1 MWLCN
6 CPRLS
11 CNFLRILTQILGQI
25 AENNQSI
32 ITVWQHFIYKIPTN
46 QSISQTVNIVIVL
59 MNATKAEIEMFVSV
73 MAETRHLAA
82 KSDTLQD
89 PHPARV
95 KMRLSEMS
103 GDKYSQNCTEYTILR
118 IAHPGKPLSPPPTLS
133 AHWYVL
139 RKGLR
144 NVFTRRR
151 ARDVRDLLSLGADS
165 WCWFSS
171 IKCATSSSILTTR
184 NLRRLLASLAVD
196 LVLLL
201 RPLVSSSITLALST
215 WKHDFDLRSPVLFSM
230 SLLSRGWA
238 EDRWRVMVFTLE
250 ISWWVETSWWEISAE
265 IWNVKIML
273 ALQKDSTFE

>member
-1 MWLCN
+1 
-6 CPRLS
+6 
-11 CNFLRILTQILGQI
+11 
-25 AENNQSI
+25 
-32 ITVWQHFIYKIPTN
+32 
-46 QSISQTVNIVIVL
+46 

-73 MAETRHLAA
+73 MAQTRHLAA

-118 IAHPGKPLSPPPTLS
+118 IAHPRIPLSPPPTLS

-201 RPLVSSSITLALST
+201 RPLVSSSIILALST
-215 WKHDFDLRSPVLFSM
+215 WKHDFDLRSPGLLSM
-230 SLLSRGWA
+230 SRLSRGWA

-273 ALQKDSTFE
+273 ASQKDSTFE